1 MDDDLEHLA
10 YLIRVQRQVATYRRV
25 AMEVPDRTT
34 AFRLHLLADQIERGA
49 REVDR
54 ARSSAIKP
62 RRTV

>member
-1 MDDDLEHLA
+1 MYDDLEHLA
-10 YLIRVQRQVATYRRV
+10 YLIRVQRQIASYRRV
-25 AMEVPDRTT
+25 ANEAPDQ
-34 AFRLHLLADQIERGA
+34 AMASRLHMLADQIERGA